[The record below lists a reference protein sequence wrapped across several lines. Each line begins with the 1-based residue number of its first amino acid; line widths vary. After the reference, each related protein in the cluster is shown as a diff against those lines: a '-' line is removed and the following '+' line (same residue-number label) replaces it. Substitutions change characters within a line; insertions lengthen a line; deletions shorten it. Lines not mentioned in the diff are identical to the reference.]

1 MLHRLEVFVI
11 LPDLV
16 NGVALRLVPWI
27 LAKDVAR
34 RETRMRRP
42 NNVDQHGV
50 SVCTVLQQVFE
61 RMVVGDGAR
70 LLEEGS
76 KACRPC
82 VVKYFMVGRQVVGGI
97 PSVLDSKH
105 TIAFA

>member
-1 MLHRLEVFVI
+1 MLHRLEVLVV

-16 NGVALRLVPWI
+16 NGVSLFLTWWI

-50 SVCTVLQQVFE
+50 SVRTVLQQMFR
-61 RMVVGDGAR
+61 RMIVGDGAR

-82 VVKYFMVGRQVVGGI
+82 VMKDFVVRRQVVGGI